1 MGTPPS
7 RATLLKLLN
16 PSKSIRLLRLQKCLQ
31 LPYGRQP
38 ASLGPA
44 LLPAIPVTL
53 AFRWMGSLLLFL
65 MGFPKGSRW
74 KRTNLP
80 SPWCPLPVSTEG
92 NSCSVLGIRCVLLRG
107 FYSPPPLGCDYC
119 LSSLCCWE
127 NRPLWGTD
135 EDFRSCGALPEVMQE
150 ACGGIASLTLAVRQ
164 SG

>member
-107 FYSPPPLGCDYC
+107 FYSPPLWAATIVCHLFAAERTGPCEEQMRTSGAVELC
-119 LSSLCCWE
+119 LRLCR
-127 NRPLWGTD
+127 RPVVG
-135 EDFRSCGALPEVMQE
+135 
-150 ACGGIASLTLAVRQ
+150 
-164 SG
+164 